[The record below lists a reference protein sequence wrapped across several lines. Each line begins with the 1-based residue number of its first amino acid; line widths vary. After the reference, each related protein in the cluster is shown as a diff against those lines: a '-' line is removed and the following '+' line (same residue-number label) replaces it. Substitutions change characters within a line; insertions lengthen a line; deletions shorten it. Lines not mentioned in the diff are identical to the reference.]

1 MVEMGHELN
10 DHVGPPWWAGFGGTV
25 EAFQYLRGRGYEFD
39 EKACEGAAREGH
51 LNALKFLRGL
61 DPPCPWSA
69 STCSLAAR
77 IGQLEA
83 LKWLRAQNPPCPWS
97 RSACRLE
104 AWKHQ
109 HVIDWIDQQEDESDV
124 SDIDSDGSYTSDSYD
139 IGY

>member
-39 EKACEGAAREGH
+39 RKACEGAAREGH

-69 STCSLAAR
+69 STCTRAAE
-77 IGQLEA
+77 GGHLDV

-97 RSACRLE
+97 SSACARAAEGGHLE
-104 AWKHQ
+104 VLKC
-109 HVIDWIDQQEDESDV
+109 
-124 SDIDSDGSYTSDSYD
+124 
-139 IGY
+139 